1 MDGVACML
9 RGLPPN
15 LSAEEVES
23 IREALPPAIRTSW
36 SRHEDA
42 LVRRHSSTLRRSGP
56 TARARQSILHQW
68 VAATTLYIFLVVSFV
83 LPYLQL
89 LLRQAYQLDRKH
101 KISDRML
108 AQSMLIADA
117 MGKRTLTLATS
128 VCAMND
134 GKVVDSMKIA
144 GVYLVQGFS
153 GGVYDG
159 LGEGMQALGLRSGN
173 NAGREESAASGSG
186 SSAQQR

>member
-1 MDGVACML
+1 M
-9 RGLPPN
+9 
-15 LSAEEVES
+15 SAEEEES
-23 IREALPPAIRTSW
+23 IREALPGAIGDLR
-36 SRHEDA
+36 SRDKNA
-42 LVRRHSSTLRRSGP
+42 LVRTQSGSLRRTGP
-56 TARARQSILHQW
+56 TARVRQSILHQW

-101 KISDRML
+101 KISDRVL
-108 AQSMLIADA
+108 AQSMLIADS
-117 MGKRTLTLATS
+117 MGKRTLTLAAS

-134 GKVVDSMKIA
+134 GKVGDSMREA

-159 LGEGMQALGLRSGN
+159 LGEGMQALGLRGGN
-173 NAGREESAASGSG
+173 AVRDESASGG
-186 SSAQQR
+186 S